1 MFTKVNVEQW
11 FACMMPALLGATQD
25 YWRKLNELEAAYQR
39 GEVSLPEVDARVAE
53 LMQELGQER
62 RAAIDF
68 VIHSAQH
75 LWRQQQEA
83 IFGVSLLGVLTYAWA
98 VMS

>member
-1 MFTKVNVEQW
+1 
-11 FACMMPALLGATQD
+11 MMPNLLAATQD
-25 YWRKLNELEAAYQR
+25 YWSKLNELEAAYQR

-62 RAAIDF
+62 RATIDF
-68 VIHSAQH
+68 MLNNARH
-75 LWRQQQEA
+75 LWNQQRET
-83 IFGVSLLGVLTYAWA
+83 IVGVSLLGVLTYAWA